1 MGSCCKISLPDTT
14 RAFLCLYSPIGAAC
28 FPDKMFL
35 DGVFRPNLG
44 ILTGLCLLI
53 CAANVRRF
61 RCREPSAGASLTR
74 KHALFGSLNLLC
86 SLVCMSCALFPA
98 WNGGGGWSS
107 AFIGFLWVGCIGT
120 RLPWFL
126 VSLTKC
132 IIGHGFSSSAVLLR
146 GFCEP
151 VVVLCKLQLPWACT
165 VPYDELARS
174 VSIDMD
180 PNTGKCQSFCA
191 RHHPASDCLCKCDL
205 YSLIDPWTCK
215 SLR

>member
-120 RLPWFL
+120 RLHLAPSFINKMSYRPRFL
-126 VSLTKC
+126 FFGCATSR
-132 IIGHGFSSSAVLLR
+132 FLR
-146 GFCEP
+146 TGG
-151 VVVLCKLQLPWACT
+151 CT
-165 VPYDELARS
+165 L
-174 VSIDMD
+174 
-180 PNTGKCQSFCA
+180 
-191 RHHPASDCLCKCDL
+191 
-205 YSLIDPWTCK
+205 
-215 SLR
+215 